1 MKLFIARLFAVILI
15 AVSIIDACAWSGPGH
30 MTVAAIAYRDLS
42 PVERQKLDTILESH
56 PQFQSW
62 RDAFPEKR
70 TKPRSRALRSNGGQ
84 PMAGPDSQ
92 S

>member
-15 AVSIIDACAWSGPGH
+15 AVSISDACAWSGPGH

-42 PVERQKLDTILESH
+42 PAERQKLDAILGSH

-62 RDAFPEKR
+62 LNDFPESVQTSIKGF
-70 TKPRSRALRSNGGQ
+70 T
-84 PMAGPDSQ
+84 
-92 S
+92 